1 MIEIRNLFFQP
12 LTFHLTGE
20 KRSLYLNPRERR
32 QIEES
37 DISLEIEKA
46 EKRKFI
52 SLRKLSEPEFK
63 VLDEK
68 IGKKTTEKKKITDKP
83 IKDESQK

>member
-1 MIEIRNLFFQP
+1 MM
-12 LTFHLTGE
+12 E
-20 KRSLYLNPRERR
+20 KTESNNTKFEGNSGIVISLKNITKRFDSNVVLD
-32 QIEES
+32 

-63 VLDEK
+63 VSDEK